1 MVRIEQERD
10 IEVLRQ
16 IARLLDRENERLHT
30 RVEQLRRE
38 VATLR
43 GEPAEVVQREIEG
56 LQQLLAERAKT
67 SLAHTS
73 EKRPHSSSTTRS
85 DKSAKTGHGP
95 TPQPSLPIVDEVRR
109 LGDNDSRCPSCGL
122 ELEPMNGQYEDSEEV
137 TVVERHFIVK
147 RHRRQKYRCRCN
159 GHVATAPAPAKL
171 QEGGRYSVEFA
182 VEVAA
187 SKYLDHLPLERQAR
201 IMKREGLVVTSQ
213 TLWDQIDLLARWAKP
228 AYDAIRSEVL
238 SSPVIGADET
248 HWRVMG
254 LPSTERKRWWTWCAS
269 SPEAVFYEIH
279 DSRSEDAASKVLE
292 GYRGIVVADGYG
304 AYAALARASPGFVL
318 VNCWAH
324 VRRKFIEV
332 EENFPVA
339 CQQILDLIG
348 ELYAVERSVK
358 ASTPDE
364 RLRLLADV
372 RRTESKKILDRIQ
385 QWVIDQRALPQG
397 GLGKAI
403 AYMGG
408 LWPGLVRFVDD
419 PRIPLDNNATER
431 ALRGP
436 VVGRKNFYGAR
447 SRRGTEV
454 AALFYTI
461 FETAKLRGT
470 DPKSYVKQLVYARI
484 AARRPAAA

>member
-1 MVRIEQERD
+1 
-10 IEVLRQ
+10 
-16 IARLLDRENERLHT
+16 
-30 RVEQLRRE
+30 
-38 VATLR
+38 
-43 GEPAEVVQREIEG
+43 
-56 LQQLLAERAKT
+56 
-67 SLAHTS
+67 
-73 EKRPHSSSTTRS
+73 
-85 DKSAKTGHGP
+85 
-95 TPQPSLPIVDEVRR
+95 
-109 LGDNDSRCPSCGL
+109 
-122 ELEPMNGQYEDSEEV
+122 
-137 TVVERHFIVK
+137 
-147 RHRRQKYRCRCN
+147 
-159 GHVATAPAPAKL
+159 
-171 QEGGRYSVEFA
+171 
-182 VEVAA
+182 
-187 SKYLDHLPLERQAR
+187 
-201 IMKREGLVVTSQ
+201 
-213 TLWDQIDLLARWAKP
+213 
-228 AYDAIRSEVL
+228 
-238 SSPVIGADET
+238 
-248 HWRVMG
+248 
-254 LPSTERKRWWTWCAS
+254 
-269 SPEAVFYEIH
+269 
-279 DSRSEDAASKVLE
+279 
-292 GYRGIVVADGYG
+292 
-304 AYAALARASPGFVL
+304 
-318 VNCWAH
+318 
-324 VRRKFIEV
+324 
-332 EENFPVA
+332 VA